1 MESFVNA
8 RSSTQR
14 QHKMDSLQGIFSQL
28 ALSYLQSDFVLSV
41 LITEKKRHIFP
52 LSFLQCYDDIFMTL
66 KLGSRSLN
74 FGTVHSCMHAQTR
87 R

>member
-1 MESFVNA
+1 MDMDSGFLSMESFVNA

-52 LSFLQCYDDIFMTL
+52 LCLFCSVMMIF
-66 KLGSRSLN
+66 S
-74 FGTVHSCMHAQTR
+74 
-87 R
+87 